1 MKPTLHAT
9 TVLAVR
15 RDGQTAF
22 AADGQVT
29 VGEVVMKHTARKV
42 RWLYQNRVLA
52 GIAGAAADAQALMD
66 RFESKLEAAG
76 GNLRRAAVEFAKD
89 WRTDRVLR
97 HLNALMV
104 VADADTLLVVAGDG
118 NVLEPDEGVIGIGSG
133 GAYAQ
138 AAAQALL
145 KHTTLTAR
153 EIAEEAL
160 RIAAHLCIYTNDNI
174 VVEVIDT
181 P

>member
-1 MKPTLHAT
+1 MHGT

-15 RDGQTAF
+15 RDGKTAF
-22 AADGQVT
+22 AADGQIT
-29 VGEVVMKHTARKV
+29 LGEVVVKHTARKV

-52 GIAGAAADAQALMD
+52 GIAGSAADAQALMD
-66 RFESKLEAAG
+66 RFEAKLEASG

-97 HLNALMV
+97 HLNALMI
-104 VADADTLLVVAGDG
+104 VADRDTLLVLAGDG

-145 KHTTLTAR
+145 RHTNLDAR
-153 EIAEEAL
+153 TIAEEAL
-160 RIAAHLCIYTNDNI
+160 RIASQLCIYTNNHI
-174 VVEVIDT
+174 TVEVLE
-181 P
+181 